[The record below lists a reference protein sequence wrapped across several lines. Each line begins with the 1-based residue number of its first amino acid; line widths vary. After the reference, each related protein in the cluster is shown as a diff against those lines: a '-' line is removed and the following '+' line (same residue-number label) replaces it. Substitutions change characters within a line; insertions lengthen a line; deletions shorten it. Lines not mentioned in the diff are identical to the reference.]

1 MTTVAETETRTVRRG
16 RLARA
21 ARVTAALGAA
31 GVVACAGLAYTAWTT
46 VGPVSLASSK
56 NQSRIVVDRD
66 GRLLRAFTTPE
77 GRWRLPVAQKDV
89 DPRYIAMLLAFED
102 KRFYRHAGV
111 DPQALLRAAAQFV
124 QAGRIVS
131 GASTLTMQ
139 VSRLLDGRHERSA
152 RGKLRQI
159 IRAIRLER
167 RLSKRQIMALYLRLA
182 PFGGNI
188 EGLRAASLTYFGKEP
203 RRLSVGEAALLV
215 ALPQSPEARRPDRH
229 PKSARA
235 ARERV
240 LQRAVEANVISA
252 AEAERARHEP
262 IPRVRHDFPKLAPH
276 LAESEVARAPHLT
289 VIRLTVQRRLQA
301 SLEALVR
308 QHAAGIDKSVSAAL
322 LAVDHATGEIIAH
335 VGSANYFDA
344 RRFGSIDMV
353 DIVRSPG
360 STLKPL
366 IYGLAFE
373 DGLAHPETL
382 IDDRPTRF
390 GTYAPKNFGD
400 DFNGTVTVREA
411 LGRSLNIPAVKL
423 LDAVGPGRLVGRM
436 QQAGI
441 KPNLPEGAVPSLP
454 IALGGVGLT
463 LRDLATMYA
472 AIARGGSPVTLRHRV
487 GQSLSREPAKSK
499 KRPLKQLL
507 THVAA
512 AYVTN
517 ILKDAP
523 PPPNARGGRIAYK
536 TGTSWGHRD
545 AWAVGYDGRHTV
557 AVWVGRPDA
566 ASTPG
571 LMGRTAAAPILFDAF
586 QRISRKRAAFPPM
599 PADALVR
606 TGATLPEPLKRFE
619 KGLSLR
625 TTGLYLDPPVR
636 IAFPP
641 DRSEVEAGGVDAPVV
656 LRATGGALPLTW
668 LADGRPIGKTGRD
681 RQIIWTGDGTG
692 FVKLSVIDAN
702 GRVDRVTVR
711 LRRSQ

>member
-1 MTTVAETETRTVRRG
+1 MTTAARITTTAGWRG
-16 RLARA
+16 RIARA
-21 ARVTAALGAA
+21 ARISAALGAA
-31 GVVACAGLAYTAWTT
+31 GAALCAGLAYFAWTS
-46 VGPVSLASSK
+46 VGPVSLAESK
-56 NQSRIVVDRD
+56 VQSRIVVDRD
-66 GRLLRAFTTPE
+66 GQLLRAFTTPE
-77 GRWRLPVAQKDV
+77 GRWRLPVAQDDV

-102 KRFYRHAGV
+102 KRFYQHHGV
-111 DPQALLRAAAQFV
+111 DPHALARAVGQFV
-124 QAGRIVS
+124 QAGRVVS

-152 RGKLRQI
+152 PGKVRQI
-159 IRAIRLER
+159 VRAIRLER
-167 RLSKRQIMALYLRLA
+167 RLNKRQIMALYLRLA

-188 EGLRAASLTYFGKEP
+188 EGVRAASLTYFGKEP
-203 RRLSVGEAALLV
+203 RRLSVGQAALLV

-229 PKSARA
+229 PRNARI
-235 ARERV
+235 ARDRV
-240 LQRAVEANVISA
+240 LQRALAAGVISP

-262 IPRVRHDFPKLAPH
+262 IPQARHDFPKFAPH
-276 LAESEVARAPHLT
+276 LAETEAARSPKAQ
-289 VIRLTVQRRLQA
+289 VIRLTVSRRLQTA
-301 SLEALVR
+301 LEGLVR
-308 QHAAGIDKSVSAAL
+308 QHAAVIDKSVSAAVL
-322 LAVDHATGEIIAH
+322 VVDHATGEVLAH

-353 DIVRSPG
+353 AALRSPG
-360 STLKPL
+360 STLKPF

-373 DGLAHPETL
+373 DGVAHPETL

-400 DFNGTVTVREA
+400 DFHGTVTVREA

-436 QQAGI
+436 QQAGF
-441 KPNLPEGAVPSLP
+441 KPALPEGAVPSLP

-463 LRDLATMYA
+463 LRDLAGMYV
-472 AIARGGSPVTLRHRV
+472 AIARGGTPLALRHRLDD
-487 GQSLSREPAKSK
+487 GGPKPDGRAPKPLLSR
-499 KRPLKQLL
+499 
-507 THVAA
+507 VAA
-512 AYVTN
+512 AYITD

-545 AWAVGYDGRHTV
+545 AWAIGYDGQHVV

-571 LMGRTAAAPILFDAF
+571 MMGRTAAAPIVFDAF
-586 QRISRKRAAFPPM
+586 QRIARKRVPFAPM
-599 PADALVR
+599 PAEALVR
-606 TGATLPEPLKRFE
+606 TGSTLPEPLKRFD
-619 KGLSLR
+619 KGHAAH
-625 TTGLYLDPPVR
+625 TAGLYLDPPVR

-641 DRSEVEAGGVDAPVV
+641 DRSEVETGGADEPVV

-668 LADGRPIGKTGRD
+668 LADGRPIGTTGRD
-681 RQIIWTGDGTG
+681 RQITWTGEGSG
-692 FVKLSVIDAN
+692 FVRLSVVDAK

-711 LRRSQ
+711 LRKSP